1 MQRKIIRII
10 SLIILL
16 TLMLSIQISA
26 AETRSSPII
35 VDYGAVISEKTSGDL
50 SITFWIST
58 SEIASK
64 LGASKI
70 TLQYRESGTT
80 TWHTAYTYALSNY
93 PELQA
98 SNKSFYRT
106 SVSYSTPQSGYE
118 YRAYVSFY
126 ASKGT
131 VSDTKPYTTAIWP

>member
-1 MQRKIIRII
+1 MVLIFVIIVA
-10 SLIILL
+10 LA
-16 TLMLSIQISA
+16 TQGVA
-26 AETRSSPII
+26 AEARASELIAS
-35 VDYGAVISEKTSGDL
+35 YGATVSANSSGGL
-50 SITFWIST
+50 SITFWIT
-58 SEIASK
+58 TAEIASK

-131 VSDTKPYTTAIWP
+131 VSDTKPYTTDIWP